1 MQGKIIIAID
11 GFSSCGKSTI
21 AKAIASSLGYAYI
34 DTGAMYRAVTL
45 FFIQNN
51 IILSDKGLSIID
63 HEYLLEVLDNID
75 IHFHYNPQLGYS
87 EVFLNSHNVEKEI
100 RQMFVSDFVS
110 KVSAIKEV
118 RQKLVHMQQIM
129 GMNKG
134 VVMDGRDI
142 GTTVFPAAELKFFM
156 IADPEVRAKR
166 RFNELTGKGEK
177 VSLKQV
183 ITNLTKRD
191 HLDTHRAESP
201 LMKAPDAIV
210 LDNTALNQQEQL
222 DFVLN
227 LVGAYLQ
234 KNN

>member
-1 MQGKIIIAID
+1 MQKKIIIAID

-63 HEYLLEVLDNID
+63 HEYLVEVLENID
-75 IHFHYNPQLGYS
+75 IHFHYNPQLGFS

-100 RQMFVSDFVS
+100 RQMFVSDLVS

-118 RQKLVHMQQIM
+118 RQKLVHMQQLM
-129 GMNKG
+129 GINKG
-134 VVMDGRDI
+134 IVMDGRDI
-142 GTTVFPAAELKFFM
+142 GTAVFPNAELKFFM
-156 IADPEVRAKR
+156 VADPAIRAKR
-166 RFNELTGKGEK
+166 RYDELIGKGEK
-177 VSLKQV
+177 VTLKEV
-183 ITNLTKRD
+183 VTNLTRRD
-191 HLDTHRAESP
+191 HLDTHRNESP
-201 LMKAPDAIV
+201 LIQATDAIV
-210 LDNTALNQQEQL
+210 LDNTALTQQQQL

-227 LVGAYLQ
+227 LVQPFLKA
-234 KNN
+234 